1 MTKILLN
8 KIETTNKQNN
18 TFITICR
25 KTALKEAKLSE
36 KELMR
41 GNYLGP
47 LHGIPIS
54 VKDNICVK
62 DVYYTNGSKMFNNRI
77 GMLDAEIIKRI
88 RKRGVILLG
97 KTNMDEFANNVVG
110 INEFYGTIRNPYDD
124 TRSAGGSSGGSA
136 ASVAFNSSFAS
147 IGTDTSGSVR
157 IPAACCGVVGLKPSY
172 DLISTKGIEPLSYS
186 LDHVGVLAKSCT
198 DANLILQSFAPKRRL
213 KEYINLQNDLKVEG
227 LKIGIPNNPIFNL
240 LADSIK
246 KKVNEVIEI
255 FKKNGATTK
264 KLNIDNI
271 ESASYSRE
279 IIIGAEASL
288 HHKEILLENK
298 ESYEKE
304 NVDFLTTGFSFSK
317 EEYQNSL
324 AVKQKSNFEIGKSLE
339 NVDVLLTP
347 TLPIDVPNLNKKT
360 IQWGEGEEESVLNA
374 LSRLT
379 GIFNMSGHPA
389 LNVPVGFDDK
399 GLPIGIQIVG
409 NIHQEQ
415 KILSIGEFI
424 MHVTG

>member
-1 MTKILLN
+1 
-8 KIETTNKQNN
+8 
-18 TFITICR
+18 
-25 KTALKEAKLSE
+25 
-36 KELMR
+36 
-41 GNYLGP
+41 
-47 LHGIPIS
+47 
-54 VKDNICVK
+54 
-62 DVYYTNGSKMFNNRI
+62 
-77 GMLDAEIIKRI
+77 
-88 RKRGVILLG
+88 
-97 KTNMDEFANNVVG
+97 
-110 INEFYGTIRNPYDD
+110 
-124 TRSAGGSSGGSA
+124 
-136 ASVAFNSSFAS
+136 
-147 IGTDTSGSVR
+147 
-157 IPAACCGVVGLKPSY
+157 
-172 DLISTKGIEPLSYS
+172 
-186 LDHVGVLAKSCT
+186 
-198 DANLILQSFAPKRRL
+198 
-213 KEYINLQNDLKVEG
+213 
-227 LKIGIPNNPIFNL
+227 
-240 LADSIK
+240 SIK

-379 GIFNMSGHPA
+379 G
-389 LNVPVGFDDK
+389 
-399 GLPIGIQIVG
+399 
-409 NIHQEQ
+409 
-415 KILSIGEFI
+415 
-424 MHVTG
+424 

>member
-1 MTKILLN
+1 
-8 KIETTNKQNN
+8 
-18 TFITICR
+18 
-25 KTALKEAKLSE
+25 
-36 KELMR
+36 
-41 GNYLGP
+41 
-47 LHGIPIS
+47 
-54 VKDNICVK
+54 
-62 DVYYTNGSKMFNNRI
+62 
-77 GMLDAEIIKRI
+77 
-88 RKRGVILLG
+88 
-97 KTNMDEFANNVVG
+97 
-110 INEFYGTIRNPYDD
+110 
-124 TRSAGGSSGGSA
+124 
-136 ASVAFNSSFAS
+136 
-147 IGTDTSGSVR
+147 
-157 IPAACCGVVGLKPSY
+157 KPSY

-324 AVKQKSNFEIGKSLE
+324 
-339 NVDVLLTP
+339 
-347 TLPIDVPNLNKKT
+347 
-360 IQWGEGEEESVLNA
+360 
-374 LSRLT
+374 
-379 GIFNMSGHPA
+379 
-389 LNVPVGFDDK
+389 
-399 GLPIGIQIVG
+399 
-409 NIHQEQ
+409 
-415 KILSIGEFI
+415 
-424 MHVTG
+424 